1 MSVNLSYVN
10 SKLKQKLNNNTNIA
24 SSGDKL
30 GAKVYNIFTEYNSI
44 VFASLV
50 VLLIVLIIILYRYT
64 FHRGNDAI
72 LKEVIYHKKIDLEP
86 LPPCSQIDE
95 AYQFRLCDYYI
106 ASSFN
111 TFSIGQQHFD
121 YVSNDMLKR
130 VLQSGA
136 RYIQFPICSNT
147 MAYDAEPVIGT
158 AEKGKNAITSLN
170 TQNVREALIIIRDYA
185 FKKVKNTATTLNDV
199 NGVNGVNSGES
210 DILNYDMINYPLI
223 IHLQIHTYSVDVLN
237 TFYDGIVELLGDY
250 LLSNDK
256 YYNYPIG
263 LEKLCNLLNRIIII
277 STPGYENSLLDNLV
291 IPTNHLFQTKLKQD
305 FLAKEL
311 LMDNQNAY
319 YKSLSL
325 TNQKK
330 HKKDIEN
337 IEQKIRLLLSPDI
350 QEQTQTLTQ
359 KQNSSGNIITKD
371 IIPDV
376 NERET
381 LTLFNMIGLTLVE
394 PMETNEIYSTNYN
407 PLDPITYGCQ
417 LVAMNYHI
425 VDENMNTMID
435 IFKANSFI
443 LKPGGIRLPILSEEM
458 QDFLDQFSFVK
469 SQVINYIPDYLYK
482 YNNQYITLQETTSLR
497 NKYISF
503 LGNGFKVSQIADKN
517 IKVDSLFMVKKSPLS
532 DANNFS
538 IMLVHPNNQY
548 NVLTVKQN
556 FKESAHNIKLSAMA
570 NDLKLLQYQSF
581 YPEVGMT
588 QNDDDTLN
596 GITKVSFRLALDNDS
611 NNKDKKLF
619 YLGVVNNQIQ
629 LLSEGENKDNISIL
643 YKKIDVDSKSTIKSP
658 IFGTLVIF
666 DSENGVLGMTK
677 NITKN
682 SMYSFNIKAYTG
694 NLLGNKKN
702 SGLFTQIVTIQEIKK
717 GGKPGKYLCS
727 NLGNL
732 SMLDEVVH
740 KNCIFTIAKE
750 NNEDDQMV
758 INDFEEKYLIAND
771 DGTLKF
777 VYDKTRSSKINSN
790 QKQYLINRMLG
801 LEKYFIIQKDI
812 VI

>member
-24 SSGDKL
+24 SSGDKI

-64 FHRGNDAI
+64 FQKGNDAI

-95 AYQFRLCDYYI
+95 VYQFRLCDYYI

-199 NGVNGVNSGES
+199 NGVNSGES

-237 TFYDGIVELLGDY
+237 AFYDGIVELLGDY

-291 IPTNHLFQTKLKQD
+291 ISTNHLFQTKLKQN

-337 IEQKIRLLLSPDI
+337 IEQKIRLLLSPDM
-350 QEQTQTLTQ
+350 QNQM
-359 KQNSSGNIITKD
+359 QNSSGNIINKD
-371 IIPDV
+371 VIPDV

-443 LKPGGIRLPILSEEM
+443 LKPGGLRLPILSEEM

-469 SQVINYIPDYLYK
+469 SQAINYIPDYLYK

-503 LGNGFKVSQIADKN
+503 LGNGFKVSQIEDKK

-556 FKESAHNIKLSAMA
+556 FKESAHNIILSSMA